1 MFNSVS
7 RKNKGSKIKL
17 VSSYKRVLI
26 VLVQFRRYS
35 IVLDFTVEYFSPTNL
50 LTQQRKVS
58 VDRIDFLEIKNL

>member
-1 MFNSVS
+1 M
-7 RKNKGSKIKL
+7 
-17 VSSYKRVLI
+17 LI